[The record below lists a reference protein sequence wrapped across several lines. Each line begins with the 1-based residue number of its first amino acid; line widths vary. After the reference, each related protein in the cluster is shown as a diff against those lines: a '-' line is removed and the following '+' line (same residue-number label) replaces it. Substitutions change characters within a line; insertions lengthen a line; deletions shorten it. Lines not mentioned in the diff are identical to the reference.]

1 MSKATVVSMGIGYYH
16 TFTAT
21 SEEAPQLP
29 ESTIENLEVTYEARV
44 NAAER
49 ITTFHTENARLA

>member
-1 MSKATVVSMGIGYYH
+1 MGIGYYH

-29 ESTIENLEVTYEARV
+29 ESTIENLEVTYEAWV